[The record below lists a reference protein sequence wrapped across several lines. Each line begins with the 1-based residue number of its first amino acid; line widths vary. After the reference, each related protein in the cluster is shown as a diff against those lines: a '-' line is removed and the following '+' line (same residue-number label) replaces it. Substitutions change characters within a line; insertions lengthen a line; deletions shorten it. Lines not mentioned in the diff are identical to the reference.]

1 MTDNLNNLAV
11 HQDFTSGY
19 SPQSS
24 GAAEVN
30 VRIIK
35 QVLRRLLETAN
46 FSVPWW
52 SHALEYATQLLQC
65 RAISRLWDSPAFGE
79 YLSVKRLEDKKQGA
93 FAPRG
98 ELTYLLYD
106 DCLVW

>member
-24 GAAEVN
+24 GAAEAN

-35 QVLRRLLETAN
+35 QVLHQRHDVRGL
-46 FSVPWW
+46 
-52 SHALEYATQLLQC
+52 Y
-65 RAISRLWDSPAFGE
+65 
-79 YLSVKRLEDKKQGA
+79 VKRGFKCGMTPWDGLPLIPRYEMSTWDGLA
-93 FAPRG
+93 FIPKFGNDNLGWAATDPKLWNDNLG
-98 ELTYLLYD
+98 WAATVE
-106 DCLVW
+106 

>member
-1 MTDNLNNLAV
+1 MGLYKEGKRIFVVFSDRGSEFMNRHMTDNLNNLAI

-35 QVLRRLLETAN
+35 QVIRRLLETAN
-46 FSVPWW
+46 LFCTMVVPC
-52 SHALEYATQLLQC
+52 T
-65 RAISRLWDSPAFGE
+65 
-79 YLSVKRLEDKKQGA
+79 
-93 FAPRG
+93 
-98 ELTYLLYD
+98 
-106 DCLVW
+106 